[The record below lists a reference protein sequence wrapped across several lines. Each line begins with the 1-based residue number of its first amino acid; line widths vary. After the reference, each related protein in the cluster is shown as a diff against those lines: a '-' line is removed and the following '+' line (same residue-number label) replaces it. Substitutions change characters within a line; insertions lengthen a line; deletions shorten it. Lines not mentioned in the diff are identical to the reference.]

1 MCATLSTGFQPKKNP
16 ADRGTVAELSQHRD
30 YDAPVPIYELSYLV
44 YYYLEIML

>member
-1 MCATLSTGFQPKKNP
+1 MCHFVNWITAAKNP